1 VRTFF
6 TILFL
11 GWFAQSGLAQDDS
24 SFVLVRS
31 IEGPIADAAMDNL
44 GNLYI
49 ISPSGQIKKLN
60 EAGDSVAVH
69 NQVKKFGKLYSI
81 DVSNPLKILLFY
93 RDFSTVVVLDRFLS
107 NLATVNLRKYNILQ
121 PGAVGLSYDN
131 NIWVFDEYDNKL
143 KKIDEQG
150 NHMLE
155 TSDFR
160 SIFNQSLLPQKIIN
174 DNGLVYL
181 ADSAN
186 GVFIFD
192 NYGSFKKRVD
202 VKRWQSIAIARNNLI
217 STNNETISFYNTA
230 TLIQTQR
237 RSPFFKPYYHSF
249 TNGDKFI
256 HFSSSTLQVYQYR
269 F

>member
-1 VRTFF
+1 VRPFL
-6 TILFL
+6 TILFFGL
-11 GWFAQSGLAQDDS
+11 FAQTALAQEDT

-31 IEGPIADAAMDNL
+31 IEGPIADATMDNF

-60 EAGDSVAVH
+60 EAGDSVAVY

-81 DVSNPLKILLFY
+81 DVSNPLKLLLFY

-107 NLATVNLRKYNILQ
+107 NLATINLRKYNILQ

-160 SIFNQSLLPQKIIN
+160 SIFNQTMLPQKNIN

-192 NYGSFKKRVD
+192 NYGSFKKKVD
-202 VKRWQSIAIARNNLI
+202 VKNWQSIAIAKNNLI
-217 STNNETISFYNTA
+217 STNNEIISVYNTT
-230 TLIQTQR
+230 TLMQTQR

-249 TNGDKFI
+249 TSADKFV
-256 HFSSSTLQVYQYR
+256 HFSGSTLQVYQYR

>member
-1 VRTFF
+1 MRRLL
-6 TILFL
+6 TILLFGL
-11 GWFAQSGLAQDDS
+11 FAEHGLAQQDS

-31 IEGPIADAAMDNL
+31 IEAPIADAAMDNF

-60 EAGDSVAVH
+60 DSGDSVAVY
-69 NQVKKFGKLYSI
+69 NQVNKFGKLYSI
-81 DVSNPLKILLFY
+81 DVSNPLKVLLFY
-93 RDFSTVVVLDRFLS
+93 KDFSTVVVLDRFLS
-107 NLATVNLRKYNILQ
+107 NLATMNLRKYNILQ
-121 PGAVGLSYDN
+121 PGAVALSYDN
-131 NIWVFDEYDNKL
+131 NVWVYDEYDNKL

-150 NHMLE
+150 NHLLE

-160 SIFNQSLLPQKIIN
+160 TVFNRSILPQKIIN

-192 NYGSFKKRVD
+192 NYGSFKKKLD
-202 VKRWQSIAIARNNLI
+202 VKNWQSIAIASNNLI
-217 STNNETISFYNTA
+217 STNNEIISVYNTS
-230 TLIQTQR
+230 TLMQTQR
-237 RSPFFKPYYHSF
+237 KWPYFKPYYRSF
-249 TNGDKFI
+249 TSADKFV
-256 HFSSSTLQVYQYR
+256 HFSNSRLQVYRYR